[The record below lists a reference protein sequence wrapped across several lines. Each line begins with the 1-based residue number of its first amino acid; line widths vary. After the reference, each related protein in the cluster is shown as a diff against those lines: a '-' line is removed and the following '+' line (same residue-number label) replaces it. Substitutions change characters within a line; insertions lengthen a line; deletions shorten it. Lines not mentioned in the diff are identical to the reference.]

1 MYSRSRL
8 GQKAKGAHSEA
19 KRNAMEESMD
29 EGFRAVRVETNKVLA
44 VVAANKDSVNS
55 SFEKL
60 KDESKCKS
68 LRNYCDALS
77 PLNILSAQSSTII

>member
-1 MYSRSRL
+1 
-8 GQKAKGAHSEA
+8 
-19 KRNAMEESMD
+19 MD

-44 VVAANKDSVNS
+44 VVAANKDSMNS

-68 LRNYCDALS
+68 LRNYCS
-77 PLNILSAQSSTII
+77 IR